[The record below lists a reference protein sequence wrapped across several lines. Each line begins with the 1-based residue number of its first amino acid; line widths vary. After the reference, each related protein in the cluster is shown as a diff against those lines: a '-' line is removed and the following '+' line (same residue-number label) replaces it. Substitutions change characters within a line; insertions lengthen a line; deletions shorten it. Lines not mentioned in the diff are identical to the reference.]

1 MVKDRLETAGLGRAG
16 NGRVVL
22 TGGASQLGGVRDL
35 ASQILERP
43 VRQGHPVSIIGLPDA
58 AGAPNFS
65 TLVGL
70 LAFAT
75 GDGQTMQDINFE
87 AERSRGWFSSFVDF
101 LKNRV

>member
-1 MVKDRLETAGLGRAG
+1 MLKSHHANKAVFHL
-16 NGRVVL
+16 
-22 TGGASQLGGVRDL
+22 
-35 ASQILERP
+35 
-43 VRQGHPVSIIGLPDA
+43 
-58 AGAPNFS
+58 

-87 AERSRGWFSSFVDF
+87 AERGRGWFRGVVDF